1 MKLLG
6 EISRLQIQ
14 RSSLTIGSGPTRYF
28 DPAALLVVE
37 EMFLTPGGACAPAPD
52 GSCLVDV
59 HHAAHP
65 FTRSRGENTLC
76 FGFSRHYD
84 TLRARFGES
93 FTFGCAAENITIDGP
108 APRITQADVG
118 AGLLIE
124 TADGPATLT
133 NVVVAAPCMP
143 FSKFA
148 LRDPAAST
156 EAIKSALQ
164 FMDHG
169 MRGFYCNFAGPKT
182 ATIRLGAKVYAAS
195 S

>member
-1 MKLLG
+1 MKFLG
-6 EISRLQIQ
+6 EIIRLQIQ

-65 FTRSRGENTLC
+65 FTRSRGENTIC

-84 TLRARFGES
+84 ALRARFGES
-93 FTFGCAAENITIDGP
+93 FTFGCAAENIIIDGP
-108 APRITQADVG
+108 TPCITPADVA
-118 AGLLIE
+118 AGLVIE
-124 TADGPATLT
+124 TSDGPAMLA
-133 NVVVAAPCMP
+133 NVIPAPPCLP
-143 FSKFA
+143 FAKFA
-148 LRDPAAST
+148 LRDSAAST

-164 FMDHG
+164 LMDDG

-182 ATIRLGAKVYAAS
+182 ATIRVGSKVYAA
-195 S
+195 

>member
-1 MKLLG
+1 MKFLG
-6 EISRLQIQ
+6 EIARLQIQ

-37 EMFLTPGGACAPAPD
+37 EMFLTPGGACAPASD
-52 GSCLVDV
+52 GSCIIDV

-84 TLRARFGES
+84 ALRARFGGS
-93 FTFGCAAENITIDGP
+93 FTFGCAAENIIIDGLTSRITPADVAAGLVIETPEGPAMLANVIP
-108 APRITQADVG
+108 AP
-118 AGLLIE
+118 
-124 TADGPATLT
+124 
-133 NVVVAAPCMP
+133 PCMP
-143 FSKFA
+143 FAKFA
-148 LRDPAAST
+148 LGDPAAST

-169 MRGFYCNFAGPKT
+169 VRGFYCNFASSKN
-182 ATIRLGAKVYAAS
+182 ATIRRGAKVYAS
-195 S
+195 V